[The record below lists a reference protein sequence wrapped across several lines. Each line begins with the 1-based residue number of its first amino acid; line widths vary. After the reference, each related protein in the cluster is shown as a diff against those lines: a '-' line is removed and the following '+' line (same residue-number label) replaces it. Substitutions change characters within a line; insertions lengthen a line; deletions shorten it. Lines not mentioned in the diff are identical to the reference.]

1 MKLFGYRIALTGA
14 LFAAGCASAPRAGED
29 GKVSVAKV
37 QVRQIAT
44 ACEQYRVEK
53 GAPPESLQQLVP
65 QYLELIANDPWGNK
79 FVYPAAPGT
88 CEIASLGPDG
98 QRGTDDDLSS
108 KGEAPTAYTK

>member
-1 MKLFGYRIALTGA
+1 MMRLSVHWFALTA
-14 LFAAGCASAPRAGED
+14 LAAACAHAPPHED

-44 ACEQYRVEK
+44 ACEQYLKEK
-53 GAPPESLQQLVP
+53 GSAPESLQQLVP

-79 FVYPAAPGT
+79 FDYPAAPGT
-88 CEIASLGPDG
+88 CEVATTAPDG
-98 QRGTDDDLSS
+98 SRITS